1 MLPILPLERNEKPLE
16 AGAAEDSSLVS
27 PAVSVCSPFSSVVD
41 IMLLIKPND
50 DPAVEAFEA
59 ASTLLLFDS
68 AGVAAEVANEDMN
81 ENPLPEDEGC
91 GGGASILPP

>member
-16 AGAAEDSSLVS
+16 AGAVEDSSLVP
-27 PAVSVCSPFSSVVD
+27 PATVCSPFSSVVD

-50 DPAVEAFEA
+50 DPAVETFEA

-81 ENPLPEDEGC
+81 ENPLPEAEGC
-91 GGGASILPP
+91 GGGASIPPP